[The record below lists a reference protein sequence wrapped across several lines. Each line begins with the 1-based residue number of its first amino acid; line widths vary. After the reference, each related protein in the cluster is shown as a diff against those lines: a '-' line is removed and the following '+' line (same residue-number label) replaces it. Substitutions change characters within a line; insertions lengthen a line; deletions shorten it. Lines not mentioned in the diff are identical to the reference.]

1 MKENVWKEYQHKLG
15 IFTERSVSLL
25 EIKEIHQNL
34 LIQHAAISEEVADA
48 IERNDYVNLSHL
60 LVIRSKI
67 QSAIKEVESL
77 HEDELNSPDSMNSR
91 ICKVLKDAAATMESK
106 GEDML
111 SNVTHNLDKFNQT
124 AEDMV
129 TRAISI
135 SNKTLSKA
143 NQLNH
148 QAGKLLIRRTS
159 EGLAKLADIIQK
171 RS

>member
-1 MKENVWKEYQHKLG
+1 MKENVCQEHQHKLG
-15 IFTERSVSLL
+15 LLTERSVSIL

-60 LVIRSKI
+60 LVNRSKI

-77 HEDELNSPDSMNSR
+77 HEDELHSPDSMNGR
-91 ICKVLKDAAATMESK
+91 ICKALKDAAATMESK

-111 SNVTHNLDKFNQT
+111 SNVINNLDKFNQI
-124 AEDMV
+124 AGNLV

-135 SNKTLSKA
+135 SNKTLRKG

-148 QAGKLLIRRTS
+148 RAGKLFIRRTS